1 MAIAFKKYER
11 QEGNLTEL
19 GTLKSLAGKGGKI
32 SFLRKNFAD
41 TSKRVAVV
49 INKKDGTS
57 AIIPCSSQV
66 TQLVRKG
73 EITIAQLAGL
83 QVVEGENKA
92 GETTHFIVMPQGG
105 GTQEFSVDKLKDES
119 FEPVTEFLPEG
130 LLDF

>member
-1 MAIAFKKYER
+1 MAIAFKKSER
-11 QEGNLTEL
+11 QEGNLVEL

-41 TSKRVAVV
+41 TNKRVVVV
-49 INKKDGTS
+49 INKKDGNS

-66 TQLVRKG
+66 SKLVRNG
-73 EITIAQLAGL
+73 DITIQQLAGL
-83 QVVEGENKA
+83 QVVEGENEA
-92 GETTHFIVMPQGG
+92 GESTHFIVMPQGV

>member
-11 QEGNLTEL
+11 QEGNLVEL
-19 GTLKSLAGKGGKI
+19 GTLKSLAGKGGKL

-49 INKKDGTS
+49 VNKKDGKS
-57 AIIPCSSQV
+57 AVIPCSKQISD
-66 TQLVRKG
+66 LIRKG
-73 EITIAQLAGL
+73 EITIAQLANL
-83 QVVEGENKA
+83 QVVEGEREDGTKS
-92 GETTHFIVMPQGG
+92 HFIVMPQGG
-105 GTQEFSVDKLKDES
+105 GTQEFDVDKLKDES